1 MMWWY
6 MVLLRMTSV
15 RIRCC
20 LLSRSS
26 LGPSG
31 VRWAYEIPMWSLL
44 SLFVFLQENL
54 MNSVNCKSFNQ
65 KSVKL
70 GILKLQNC
78 NNFKKII
85 PKINII
91 RSEYEFRKSSAL
103 DVFALSPRNNIRQQV
118 SQKSPKGT
126 FVRELNFETSSAQEL
141 SSLCH
146 SEIIELTNQV
156 NPVGDEESEFLL
168 EIFNSKC
175 SLKKHSLGEQ
185 QYASLYQECWHS
197 EPHARPTIKYL
208 VNTINQMIL
217 SGFQDL

>member
-1 MMWWY
+1 
-6 MVLLRMTSV
+6 
-15 RIRCC
+15 
-20 LLSRSS
+20 
-26 LGPSG
+26 
-31 VRWAYEIPMWSLL
+31 
-44 SLFVFLQENL
+44 
-54 MNSVNCKSFNQ
+54 MNSVNCKSYNQ

-70 GILKLQNC
+70 GILKLQSSS
-78 NNFKKII
+78 NFKKII

-103 DVFALSPRNNIRQQV
+103 DVFALSPRNNIGRQV
-118 SQKSPKGT
+118 SPKSSKGT

-146 SEIIELTNQV
+146 SENIELTHQANLV
-156 NPVGDEESEFLL
+156 CDEENEFLL

-185 QYASLYQECWHS
+185 QYVSLYRECWHS

-208 VNTINQMIL
+208 VNTISQMIS